1 MEVLCPSI
9 IKEYNSHMN
18 WVDIHDQLKAT
29 NKTDWKSRFR
39 YYLSVLFFNTNS
51 DPVNAHII
59 YKKKVNAKMSL
70 FHFKFILAE
79 FLINKFFSQKRKFTS
94 KEPQPALELPLA
106 LKEPAHTVQFT
117 EKHRRCMYCFNT
129 GNKDTSFCNVSLCI
143 QMSRSCFKF

>member
-1 MEVLCPSI
+1 
-9 IKEYNSHMN
+9 MN

-94 KEPQPALELPLA
+94 KEPQPVLELPLA
-106 LKEPAHTVQFT
+106 LKEQPTLFSSLRSIAVVCIASILGTKIQVFAMFPSVF
-117 EKHRRCMYCFNT
+117 RCPEVVSSFNIYT
-129 GNKDTSFCNVSLCI
+129 KDWYNILTM
-143 QMSRSCFKF
+143 Q